1 MPRMLEQTRRQVI
14 ATLYAML
21 LVTFTLQATGCT
33 VVGLGIG
40 AIVDSKQPD
49 HEDEVPPSEW
59 RRLERGQD
67 VLVRRND
74 TAGIQKYSL
83 VGVAE
88 PDSVPSGFASA
99 DGDES
104 YPPTLLLVRN
114 DVRSRSSLSRS
125 SVAGAPLVDT
135 VLLQPRQISAMYRP
149 RHRSGV
155 LVGGLIG
162 LVIDVIVIASVASA
176 FDGWGG
182 GSGWSF

>member
-59 RRLERGQD
+59 RRLEPGQD
-67 VLVRRND
+67 VLVRRD
-74 TAGIQKYSL
+74 DIAGIEKYSL

-99 DGDES
+99 DGGES

-114 DVRSRSSLSRS
+114 DVRSRNSLSRR
-125 SVAGAPLVDT
+125 SVPGAPPADT

-162 LVIDVIVIASVASA
+162 LAIDVVVAVSLAQA
-176 FDGWGG
+176 FEGG
-182 GSGWSF
+182 FGFSK